1 MTDVPEDT
9 LGDAYE
15 YLIGRF
21 ADDGSHTAQEFYTN
35 RTVVHVMTQMLEPQA
50 GERIYDE
57 IARERAYSF
66 LRPEHQQR
74 IADTYHAFADQPGF
88 CRVASPTSPQPRSA
102 SPSRASAGTSWRA
115 RRWAASRSRSFRRSA
130 ITRTGLSAVPRSPE
144 PIQQGSSKSNYET
157 CESREK
163 RTHPPASPLFS
174 RISRLS

>member
-1 MTDVPEDT
+1 MPEDT

-88 CRVASPTSPQPRSA
+88 CRVASLAQIADNAHSLSIPLYVKRPTAETDKPEDQRTLREVWDDWA
-102 SPSRASAGTSWRA
+102 QDGRAFWQQMDALVETPD
-115 RRWAASRSRSFRRSA
+115 
-130 ITRTGLSAVPRSPE
+130 GLVAEQEVRGE
-144 PIQQGSSKSNYET
+144 
-157 CESREK
+157 
-163 RTHPPASPLFS
+163 
-174 RISRLS
+174 